1 MLTLVSFMSAHGA
14 ATTERQDVTPAPE
27 AVRSAQPFI
36 DAGLL
41 QYRKL
46 RFQEARREFQRAVEA
61 DPSSAAAHFY
71 LGYTLYKIAEPT
83 RRLTPE
89 KKQAQEEFAR
99 CFELDRSFRPSW

>member
-1 MLTLVSFMSAHGA
+1 MLSLVTLTSTQIAGA
-14 ATTERQDVTPAPE
+14 ADQRTAAPASE
-27 AVRSAQPFI
+27 QGRGAQPFI

-41 QYRKL
+41 EYRKL
-46 RFQEARREFQRAVEA
+46 RFQDARREFQKAVEA
-61 DPSSAAAHFY
+61 DPSNAAAHFY

-99 CFELDRSFRPSW
+99 CFELDRSFRPTW